1 MLRNRLNN
9 RIRDEMDVDSS
20 EDSDDGDYSADS
32 DDDHEYLPENNE
44 NNCDSDDSDAS
55 ETTEIEN
62 VEQEVLEHL
71 AVHPEDGIRSCVS
84 AFLLFIQT
92 IENIVLTMTNL
103 YGVRK
108 YGEHWETIDMTTL
121 HAYFGLLLLAG
132 VYRSY
137 GECIT
142 QLWDENNGR
151 QIFRK
156 TMSIKM
162 FKKIQGCIRF
172 DDKSDRPQRSVRDKL
187 APIRN
192 VFDKWNNNLKTLYTP
207 NKFLTVD
214 EQLIPFRGRCPFRQY
229 IPSKPAKYGI
239 KMWFLCDSQNY
250 YAYNT
255 QVYVGRDRNCRSER
269 NQGQRVVLD
278 LCEGIVD
285 RNVTCDNFFTSY
297 KLAEELQK
305 QHMTIVGTIRKNR
318 VEIPPTLVQLKRK
331 PVYSTE
337 FVYEHKL
344 QAILLSYIPK
354 KNRSISLLSTY
365 HNKLEFEETEKR
377 KPSIISF
384 YNKNKFGVDIMD
396 QMVGTYRCK
405 RKVNRWPMALFCN
418 LLDVSACNAYIIY
431 TSMFPE
437 WNATKTNANIRR
449 RLFLV
454 DVGNALVQPQ
464 IDRRRHGPRFSS
476 SLDAPSTSAIQHL
489 PANNKRGRCYVCTYK
504 NNRNMFISRC
514 DRCKNFLCNEHK
526 FNICSKCALGSS
538 T

>member
-1 MLRNRLNN
+1 MF
-9 RIRDEMDVDSS
+9 IRPI
-20 EDSDDGDYSADS
+20 ED
-32 DDDHEYLPENNE
+32 
-44 NNCDSDDSDAS
+44 
-55 ETTEIEN
+55 
-62 VEQEVLEHL
+62 
-71 AVHPEDGIRSCVS
+71 
-84 AFLLFIQT
+84 
-92 IENIVLTMTNL
+92 IVLNMTNL

-108 YGEHWETIDMTTL
+108 YGDNWEMIDMITL

-142 QLWDENNGR
+142 QLWDETNGR
-151 QIFRK
+151 PIFRK
-156 TMSIKM
+156 TMSIKT

-172 DDKSDRPQRSVRDKL
+172 DDKNDRVQRSVRDKL

-192 VFDKWNNNLKTLYTP
+192 VFDRWNNNLKTLYTP
-207 NKFLTVD
+207 SEFLTID

-255 QVYVGRDRNCRSER
+255 QVYVGRDRNCKPER

-278 LCEGIVD
+278 LCEGITD
-285 RNVTCDNFFTSY
+285 RNITCDNFFTSY

-305 QHMTIVGTIRKNR
+305 KHMTIVGTIRKNR
-318 VEIPPTLVQLKRK
+318 VEIPPVLVQLKRK

-344 QAILLSYIPK
+344 PAILISYVPK
-354 KNRSISLLSTY
+354 KNRSVSLLSTY
-365 HNKLEFEETEKR
+365 HNKIEFEENEKQ

-384 YNKNKFGVDIMD
+384 YNKTKFGVDLMD

-431 TSMFPE
+431 TAMFPE
-437 WNATKTNANIRR
+437 WNNSKANANIRR
-449 RLFLV
+449 RLYLV
-454 DVGNALVQPQ
+454 DVGNALVEAHMA
-464 IDRRRHGPRFSS
+464 RRRRGPRFSS
-476 SLDAPSTSAIQHL
+476 LSNDPPTSIIQHL
-489 PANNKRGRCYVCTYK
+489 PQTNKRGRCYVCTSK
-504 NNRNMFISRC
+504 NNKNVFATRC
-514 DRCKNFLCNEHK
+514 DRCKNFLCNQHK
-526 FNICSKCALGSS
+526 FNMCSNCATVSN